1 MVAQMP
7 YQRSCI
13 DIREHWYL
21 ELFQVLVGHLLRA
34 PVRAHLRELAHDQPL
49 NPRTRGLVVFLVG
62 AVVADLRIGQDN
74 NLPRVGGISE
84 DFLVAGDGS
93 IKNDFAVAFAFG
105 AVAFASED
113 SPVFQRKDS
122 LHSRSGGVDF
132 KDFIRD
138 SASGQAP
145 NAAFVWK
152 SRSSMRRIR
161 KSDRALTA
169 LGPAY
174 PSASSQTRPCRRYN

>member
-122 LHSRSGGVDF
+122 LHSRSGEW
-132 KDFIRD
+132 ILEIL
-138 SASGQAP
+138 SGIAGRTKHGTRLP
-145 NAAFVWK
+145 CGNLA
-152 SRSSMRRIR
+152 RSLFWI
-161 KSDRALTA
+161 K
-169 LGPAY
+169 
-174 PSASSQTRPCRRYN
+174 